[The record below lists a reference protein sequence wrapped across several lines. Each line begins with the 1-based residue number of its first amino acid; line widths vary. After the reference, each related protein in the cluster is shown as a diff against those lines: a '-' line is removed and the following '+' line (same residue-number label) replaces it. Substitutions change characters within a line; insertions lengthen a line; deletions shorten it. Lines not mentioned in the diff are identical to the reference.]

1 MAVVSLKKGQS
12 ESFTAED
19 ISVGAGWKTS
29 TTKKK
34 RFLGVQVGGGKQKEL
49 DLDLLTGVL
58 DDENDPIAVCYYG
71 NEDVWDDGSLKS
83 KGDNQTGAGAGDDE
97 THIVRLNEIPGNVD
111 KLVFMVSAFK
121 PGVSFL
127 DVELA
132 NMNVYDGE
140 GNKLFT
146 ISVKINKDANV
157 IAVAR
162 AKRQSDGTWTIEN
175 LNEYGNVRPG
185 DRDDLFRFMQQF

>member
-1 MAVVSLKKGQS
+1 MAVTSLKKGKL
-12 ESFTAED
+12 ERFIATV

-34 RFLGVQVGGGKQKEL
+34 SFFGVQISGGKQKEL
-49 DLDLLTGVL
+49 DLDLLTGVM

-83 KGDNQTGAGAGDDE
+83 SGDNQTGAGSGDDE
-97 THIVRLNEIPGNVD
+97 THFINLEEIPSNVD
-111 KLVFMVSAFK
+111 KLIFMVAAFK
-121 PGVSFL
+121 PGVSFM

-132 NMNVYDGE
+132 NMNVYDGV
-140 GNKLFT
+140 GDKLFT

-162 AKRQSDGTWTIEN
+162 AKRQGDGSWTIEN

-185 DRDDLFRFMQQF
+185 DREDLFRFMQQF